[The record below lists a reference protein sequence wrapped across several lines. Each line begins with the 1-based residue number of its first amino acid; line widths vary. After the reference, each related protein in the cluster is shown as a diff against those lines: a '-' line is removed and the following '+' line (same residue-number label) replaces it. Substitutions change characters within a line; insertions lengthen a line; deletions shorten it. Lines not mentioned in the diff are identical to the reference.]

1 MLLLGL
7 LAAFCIGMSKTG
19 FSGVSLISIFILAD
33 LYGAKASVG
42 LALPLLI
49 LADLLVYPA
58 FRRHGSWQPVWKLL
72 PPTLVGLALGYFL
85 LRDVPDGLARKI
97 IGGIILL
104 MVGLQ
109 AVRRWHRK
117 GFDRMAA
124 SRSFG
129 AGAGVA
135 GGVATMLANAAG
147 PVIQLYLLSVRLPK
161 LELIGIGARFFLLVN
176 ILKVPLS
183 ARLDLIDSVSLM
195 ENLKLAPGV
204 CLGVFAGR
212 WAIQRVSQQLFEGMI
227 VLFAVL
233 AGVRL
238 LFF

>member
-1 MLLLGL
+1 MLGL
-7 LAAFCIGMSKTG
+7 LAAFCIGVSKTG

-33 LYGAKASVG
+33 LYGAKVSVG

-49 LADLLVYPA
+49 LADLAVFPA
-58 FRRHGSWQPVWKLL
+58 FRGHGSWRPVWKLL
-72 PPTLVGLALGYFL
+72 PPALVGLGVGYFL
-85 LRDVPDGLARKI
+85 LRDVPDEVARKL
-97 IGGIILL
+97 IGGVIVV

-109 AVRRWHRK
+109 ALRRWHGDWFGRL
-117 GFDRMAA
+117 AA
-124 SRSFG
+124 SRGFG

-161 LELIGIGARFFLLVN
+161 LELIGIGARFFLLIN
-176 ILKVPLS
+176 ILKVPLN
-183 ARLDLIDSVSLM
+183 AQLDLIDRFSLL

-204 CLGVFAGR
+204 LAGVLVGR
-212 WAIQRVSQQLFEGMI
+212 WAIHRVSQRIFEGMI
-227 VLFAVL
+227 VVFAII

-238 LFF
+238 LVF

>member
-1 MLLLGL
+1 
-7 LAAFCIGMSKTG
+7 MSKTG

-58 FRRHGSWQPVWKLL
+58 FRGHGSWAPVWRLL
-72 PPTLVGLALGYFL
+72 APALVGLALGYFL
-85 LRDVPDGLARKI
+85 LRDVPDGVARKI
-97 IGGIILL
+97 IGAIILL

-109 AVRRWHRK
+109 ALRRWHREW
-117 GFDRMAA
+117 FDRMAA
-124 SRSFG
+124 SRTFG
-129 AGAGVA
+129 ASAGVA

-161 LELIGIGARFFLLVN
+161 LALIGIGARFFLLVN
-176 ILKVPLS
+176 LLKVPLNTQ
-183 ARLDLIDSVSLM
+183 LKLIDAASLM

-204 CLGVFAGR
+204 VLGVWVGR
-212 WAIQRVSQQLFEGMI
+212 WAIHRVSQPIFEAMI
-227 VLFAVL
+227 VVFAVL

-238 LFF
+238 LLF